1 MYTLHDIQ
9 TKANKKGMLISLILG
24 ESLEQLEKA
33 REDGDEFGQK
43 MIIMAITM
51 MLDNVKPIEE

>member
-1 MYTLHDIQ
+1 MHTLHDIQ